1 MSDRRRLEGGL
12 FVLAGLGALLIV
24 PPLVYLFNRPISHFG
39 VPQIVLYL
47 FGWWLAMIVGTALIT
62 HWLPREDTDIKDGE
76 D

>member
-12 FVLAGLGALLIV
+12 FVLAALGALLIV
-24 PPLVYLFNRPISHFG
+24 PPLVYLFNQPISHFG

-62 HWLPREDTDIKDGE
+62 HWLPRHDAETRDGE

>member
-62 HWLPREDTDIKDGE
+62 HWLPREDTDIKGGE